1 MVPRDDKSNDL
12 RSAIL
17 KAVYENNRGLAADTH
32 QEDGPCNGRSWRSA
46 KYFWKSCVFFVFL
59 AVALLPE
66 FGSSLSSRSNLFP
79 ADPLPAIHGY
89 DFLPAAAGGQYL
101 SLGAFEPLQDHDMP
115 QLPGTEPIEMQ
126 EGKGRDYSLLLADD
140 QVRLTSNFGLAV
152 KTIVIDPGHGGIDP
166 GAVGTQGIKEKDIA
180 LDVALRLRNR
190 LERTGNYN
198 ILMTRD
204 TDQFVP
210 LSKRVEFSNQAGA
223 DLFISIH
230 VNSLPQKEPNVIE
243 TYFFGP
249 PTDDATLR
257 LAERE
262 NSGSRYPIGAFK
274 AMIQKIGD
282 TLKRQESVT
291 LATCIQKSLYRNIR
305 KFDSHAR
312 DVGLKFAPFVVLLEA
327 DAPSVLAEI
336 SCITN
341 KEAERRLQSGEYR
354 EKIASFLEEGIIAYL
369 NRHQMQVRGE
379 EEHEP
384 KIGG

>member
-1 MVPRDDKSNDL
+1 VVPRDDKSNEL
-12 RSAIL
+12 RNAIL
-17 KAVYENNRGLAADTH
+17 RAVYEDNRVLAAGAHETA
-32 QEDGPCNGRSWRSA
+32 GSCNRKSGRSV
-46 KYFWKSCVFFVFL
+46 KYLWKSCVFFIFL
-59 AVALLPE
+59 AISLLPG
-66 FGSSLSSRSNLFP
+66 FGSSLSSRSDPFP
-79 ADPLPAIHGY
+79 ADPLTTIQGY
-89 DFLPAAAGGQYL
+89 DPLPAADRGKYL
-101 SLGAFEPLQDHDMP
+101 SLGALGPVQGYDMP
-115 QLPGTEPIEMQ
+115 QLPGIEPIEMQ
-126 EGKGRDYSLLLADD
+126 EWKGRDYSLLLVDD
-140 QVRLTSNFGLAV
+140 RVSLTSVFGLAV

-166 GAVGTQGIKEKDIA
+166 GAIGTQGTKEKDIA
-180 LDVALRLRNR
+180 LDVALRLRDK
-190 LERTGNYN
+190 LERTGTYK

-204 TDQFVP
+204 TDRFVP
-210 LSKRVEFSNQAGA
+210 LSKRVEFANQAGA

-257 LAERE
+257 LAEQE
-262 NSGSRYPIGAFK
+262 NSGSLYSIGAFK

-282 TLKRQESVT
+282 TLKRQESGT
-291 LATCIQKSLYRNIR
+291 LARCIQKSLYRNIR

-312 DVGLKFAPFVVLLEA
+312 DVGVKFAPFVVLLET

-341 KEAERRLQSGEYR
+341 KEAEGRLKSGEYR
-354 EKIASFLEEGIIAYL
+354 EKIASFLEEGITAYL
-369 NRHQMQVRGE
+369 NSHQMQVRGE